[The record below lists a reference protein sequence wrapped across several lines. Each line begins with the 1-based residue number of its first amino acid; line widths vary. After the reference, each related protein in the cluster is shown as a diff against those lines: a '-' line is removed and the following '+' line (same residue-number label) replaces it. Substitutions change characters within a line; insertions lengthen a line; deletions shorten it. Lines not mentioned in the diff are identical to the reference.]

1 MALKDIWQDL
11 VDGTEE
17 NPNIGSELS
26 VEPIN
31 DIAHAI
37 IALEEAQESENEN
50 ENVSI
55 EIDDELSL
63 ESENPVQN
71 KVIAAEIF
79 AIKDSIDG
87 VEEELQMINEGGIE

>member
-1 MALKDIWQDL
+1 MALKDTWQDL

-17 NPNIGSELS
+17 NPNSGSELS

-31 DIAHAI
+31 DMAHAI
-37 IALEEAQESENEN
+37 IALEEAQESENED
-50 ENVSI
+50 EDVSI
-55 EIDDELSL
+55 EIDNELSL

-87 VEEELQMINEGGIE
+87 VAEDLHLINEGGIE